1 MAAVCRTIRARLRNA
16 EAFIRERSAAAEA
29 SWSTISSYNSSSS
42 SSCSS
47 SRHYN
52 VVGKILGID

>member
-1 MAAVCRTIRARLRNA
+1 MAAVCRTRARLRNA

-42 SSCSS
+42 NSSL

>member
-1 MAAVCRTIRARLRNA
+1 MAAVCRTTRARLRNA

-42 SSCSS
+42 SCSS